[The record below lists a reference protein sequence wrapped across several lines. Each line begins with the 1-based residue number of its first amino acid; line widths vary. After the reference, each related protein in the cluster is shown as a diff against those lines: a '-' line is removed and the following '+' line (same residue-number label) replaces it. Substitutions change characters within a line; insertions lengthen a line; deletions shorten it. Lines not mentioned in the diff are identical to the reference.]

1 MRVWTEGGLVIV
13 AQVEMRRLGS
23 RAENRAEEL
32 LTARARAVAIIDG
45 RKREDET
52 RVLEIKQ

>member
-1 MRVWTEGGLVIV
+1 MRVWTGGGLVIV
-13 AQVEMRRLGS
+13 AQVEMRRLGR

-32 LTARARAVAIIDG
+32 LTARARAVAIIDE
-45 RKREDET
+45 RKREDEM